1 MSEMRDIEPHS
12 TAVELFRLL
21 DREPRPSSD
30 DSPWVM
36 ANMVSTLDGRA
47 SLNGRSG
54 RLGGPLDR
62 EMFQAI
68 RALADVVLVGAKT
81 VRIERYGPIRLSDE
95 LQEARLSTGRAAQ
108 PTLAVLSASLE
119 LPQDTGLLEQ
129 PDRLCVLTGAD
140 TPEPGRRALTDIG
153 VAVEPLTGDRSA
165 SEEAIAALART
176 GARVILTE
184 GGPGLLGA
192 LVASQSIDELCLT
205 LAPRLVGAGLPLLDR
220 PDLDPARWRT
230 DRAWSA
236 DGDLFLRYLRPS

>member
-1 MSEMRDIEPHS
+1 MPEVRNIEPHS

-21 DREPRPSSD
+21 DQEPRPSTD
-30 DSPWVM
+30 DSSWVM

-62 EMFQAI
+62 VMFQVI

-95 LQEARLSTGRAAQ
+95 LQQARLSTGRAAL

-119 LPQDTGLLEQ
+119 LPEDTGLFDE
-129 PDRLCVLTGAD
+129 PDRLCVLTGTE
-140 TPEPGRRALTDIG
+140 TPESDRRALSDLG
-153 VAVEPLTGDRSA
+153 VAVESLGDDRSA
-165 SEEAIAALART
+165 PEEAIAALERT

-192 LVASQSIDELCLT
+192 LVASQSVDELCLT

-220 PDLDPARWRT
+220 PGLDPERWT
-230 DRAWSA
+230 MDRAFA
-236 DGDLFLRYLRPS
+236 AEDDLFLRYLRPS